1 MAQSRH
7 KALLIGNARFER
19 DPHNLPALKGPPEDL
34 KLLESA
40 LTDPVVGLHQ
50 TADVRTLLDA
60 TRGEVS
66 EAIDDF
72 FNTAAPDD
80 NLLFYY
86 SGHGRQDKNNSL
98 FLCARDTRV
107 DRLPS
112 TGVGDFQINQM
123 IASSHAAR
131 VVIILDCCHSGSF
144 KGGEMSAV
152 LAQASGRFL
161 LTSCRD
167 QELASDA
174 SKVGG
179 ASAFT
184 QHFVDALRLGEVD
197 SNQDGFVTLSEVYH
211 HILPKLNL
219 ATKQIPQLHLDKTV
233 GDPPIVRARPRT
245 APPIEVERRST
256 RPPIA
261 ARPVL
266 AVSDT
271 KIELAGVRL
280 GERLPPVVIDVFNEG
295 DGELSWSAST
305 EDTWLEIETGKNS
318 FKLKLNPT
326 APGPHRANVYVRDAG
341 RGGSK
346 RISVFADVLEPAV
359 KPELFVEQTAVDFG
373 RLRSGG
379 RPTPQ
384 VIRLINRG
392 RGELRARVHA
402 TNASLRVTANDD
414 VVNIEPDLTREGSL
428 AGEVVIVSDG
438 GRAVVKVTGAV
449 ESGPLLELKPGK
461 TLDFGTIS
469 TRDVMWMRLTLENAG
484 SGDLTWEFTQEGDF
498 FGIQQEGPMAL
509 KVIIGEKPPGTY
521 LGSILIRSN
530 GGEATVNVRAKV
542 EETAPVLAPNAPPV
556 LQPPPLINLSGWWQN
571 QNGRLC
577 MTGTGPVFQYA
588 DYNAFGMQVGTGTM
602 TMNGPQIFMQGSS
615 LFIPYTAQLFLNNP
629 ATLSGTMQCMGM
641 QNPVVYTRC

>member
-1 MAQSRH
+1 MAQARH

-34 KLLESA
+34 KLLEA
-40 LTDPVVGLHQ
+40 TFTDPVIGLHQ
-50 TADVRTLLDA
+50 AGDVRTLLDA

-86 SGHGRQDKNNSL
+86 SGHGRQDANNSL
-98 FLCARDTRV
+98 FLCARDTRT

-123 IASSHAAR
+123 IATSHAAR

-144 KGGEMSAV
+144 KGGEMSMV

-167 QELASDA
+167 QQLASDA
-174 SKVGG
+174 ADAGG

-184 QHFVDALRLGEVD
+184 QHLVDALRLGEVD
-197 SNQDGFVTLSEVYH
+197 SNKDGYVTLSEVYH
-211 HILPKLNL
+211 HILPKLKL

-233 GDPPIVRARPRT
+233 GDPPLVRTRPRT
-245 APPIEVERRST
+245 APPMEVQRAAT
-256 RPPIA
+256 RPPSA
-261 ARPVL
+261 ARPIL

-271 KIELAGVRL
+271 KIELTGVRL

-295 DGELSWSAST
+295 DGELNWTVST
-305 EDTWLEIETGKNS
+305 EDTWLEIETGKKS

-346 RISVFADVLEPAV
+346 RISVFADVLEPAD
-359 KPELFVEQTAVDFG
+359 KPELFVEQTTVDFG
-373 RLRSGG
+373 KLRVGD
-379 RPTPQ
+379 RAAPQ
-384 VIRLINRG
+384 VIRLVNRG
-392 RGELRARVHA
+392 RGELRVRAHA
-402 TNASLRVTANDD
+402 TNLALRVTANDD
-414 VVNIEPDLTREGSL
+414 VVNIEPDLAREVSL
-428 AGEVVIVSDG
+428 SGDVVIVSDG

-449 ESGPLLELKPGK
+449 EAGPVLVLKPGK
-461 TLDFGTIS
+461 TLDFGTIPANAGN
-469 TRDVMWMRLTLENAG
+469 WLRLTLENG
-484 SGDLTWEFTQEGDF
+484 GTGFLKWDFTTDGNF
-498 FGIQQEGPMAL
+498 FTAAPDGPMAL
-509 KVIIGEKPPGTY
+509 KATISQGTPPGSH
-521 LGSILIRSN
+521 LGTILIRST
-530 GGEATVNVRAKV
+530 GGEATVNVRAKI
-542 EETAPVLAPNAPPV
+542 EEAEPPKLDSFV
-556 LQPPPLINLSGWWQN
+556 AANYAVNLSGWWQN
-571 QNGRLC
+571 PNGRLNVS
-577 MTGTGPVFQYA
+577 GNGPVFQYA
-588 DYNAFGMQVGTGTM
+588 DYNAFGMQVGSGTM
-602 TMNGPQIFMQGSS
+602 TVNGPQIFVQGTAM
-615 LFIPYTAQLFLNNP
+615 FVPYTGQFFLNNP
-629 ATLSGTMQCMGM
+629 AMMSGTIACMGA